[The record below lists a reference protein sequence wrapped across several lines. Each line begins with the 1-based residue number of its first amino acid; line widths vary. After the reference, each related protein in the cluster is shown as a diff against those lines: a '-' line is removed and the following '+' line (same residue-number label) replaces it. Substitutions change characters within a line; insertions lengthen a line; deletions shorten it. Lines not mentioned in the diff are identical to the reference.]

1 MNLHIREL
9 FRPRPGNRYL
19 LVCKQMSRLKDELE
33 SMLDE
38 VEAELIVSLDEQ
50 QLLRL
55 KPREYDVVLLQDVFL
70 TLDDKQRALK
80 TIYTSLANAGYI
92 VLLEK
97 KGALVLEDTY
107 ELLQHHEFRS
117 PNNIDIVGGYDL
129 IIGKKMHMW
138 GAGL

>member
-1 MNLHIREL
+1 
-9 FRPRPGNRYL
+9 
-19 LVCKQMSRLKDELE
+19 MSRLKDELE